1 MCMWLKI
8 SCPSWDAPI
17 EFWNF
22 PEATTMLNVK
32 RNDPKPYY
40 EDNSS
45 RNKLFSEGSTVIKPR
60 LLLINSFFGGDVWKV
75 GTNVKFIDSRFW
87 STTIR
92 RLYLLTSLYINQ
104 KPLWQH
110 QGKRF
115 CYSCKTEGA
124 YNHATW
130 FQ

>member
-22 PEATTMLNVK
+22 PKATTMLNVK

-60 LLLINSFFGGDVWKV
+60 LLLINSFFGGDVCESRDECKV
-75 GTNVKFIDSRFW
+75 YRF
-87 STTIR
+87 
-92 RLYLLTSLYINQ
+92 
-104 KPLWQH
+104 
-110 QGKRF
+110 
-115 CYSCKTEGA
+115 
-124 YNHATW
+124 
-130 FQ
+130 